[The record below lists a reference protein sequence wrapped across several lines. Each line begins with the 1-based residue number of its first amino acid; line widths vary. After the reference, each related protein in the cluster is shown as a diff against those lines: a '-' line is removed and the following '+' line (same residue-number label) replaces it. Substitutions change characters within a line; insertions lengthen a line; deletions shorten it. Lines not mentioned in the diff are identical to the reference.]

1 MIYDVLVKWFYSIM
15 LGSYEENNWIWRKKF
30 QEPDF
35 FAWVDS
41 YVDYERWFH
50 LLTKCGQIR
59 NLKYWSNYNSQRN
72 CAVWGEILE
81 YSGSGMW
88 WIAGTDVG
96 DFETQMKTIGFSVRD
111 ESHIYKRY
119 ALQLLNLSPIC
130 KRENAIERSEWCLL
144 CSSWL
149 SDMTCENCCI
159 VCLFLAWVVLHCY
172 NDVEG

>member
-1 MIYDVLVKWFYSIM
+1 MKWCYSIM

-59 NLKYWSNYNSQRN
+59 NLKYWSKYNSQHN
-72 CAVWGEILE
+72 CALWGEILK

-96 DFETQMKTIGFSVRD
+96 DFETQMKTIGFFARD
-111 ESHIYKRY
+111 ESQAYKRFL
-119 ALQLLNLSPIC
+119 LQFLDLSPLW
-130 KRENAIERSEWCLL
+130 KRK
-144 CSSWL
+144 SSKKKGMMIAHL
-149 SDMTCENCCI
+149 GDMGALWHKMWKLFNI
-159 VCLFLAWVVLHCY
+159 ICLFLAEWL
-172 NDVEG
+172 GL